1 MAYPSI
7 YLKNFQ
13 TSPSPI
19 VHCSKFSNEGG
30 KGGGEFKPCRRRHK
44 IQFSFC
50 TSFYTDYVLTLSLQW
65 VLDLINWCLSRQMVP
80 TA

>member
-19 VHCSKFSNEGG
+19 VHCSKFLNEGG
-30 KGGGEFKPCRRRHK
+30 KGGSSKH
-44 IQFSFC
+44 
-50 TSFYTDYVLTLSLQW
+50 VLGVTKLNSVFAQVFTQTMSWLCPY
-65 VLDLINWCLSRQMVP
+65 NGC
-80 TA
+80 

>member
-30 KGGGEFKPCRRRHK
+30 KGGGGV
-44 IQFSFC
+44 Q
-50 TSFYTDYVLTLSLQW
+50 TLS
-65 VLDLINWCLSRQMVP
+65 
-80 TA
+80 